1 MGIQRKIGKNR
12 YKQQNVGKFYRIN
25 QYIQAKEVR
34 VVDETGKQIGV
45 MPIFNAIQAA
55 REAGKDLVEVASNAN
70 PPVAKIIDFKKF
82 KYLEAKKEKEEKK
95 GIKGGE
101 VKEIRLT
108 PFIAANDL
116 NTRVKKIRE
125 FLEEGNK
132 VKVRV
137 RFTGRELSKKDFG
150 FRLVDQ
156 VVSNLEEVA
165 TKETDPKFQ
174 GREITLILTPKKV
187 AGKKEETV

>member
-1 MGIQRKIGKNR
+1 LR
-12 YKQQNVGKFYRIN
+12 
-25 QYIQAKEVR
+25 
-34 VVDETGKQIGV
+34 
-45 MPIFNAIQAA
+45 
-55 REAGKDLVEVASNAN
+55 VASGAN

-101 VKEIRLT
+101 VKEIRLA

-125 FLEEGNK
+125 FLENGNK
-132 VKVRV
+132 VRIRV

-156 VVSNLEEVA
+156 IVSSLEESA
-165 TKETDPKFQ
+165 TKETEAKFQ
-174 GREITLILTPKKV
+174 GREITLILAPKKV
-187 AGKKEETV
+187 TGKKEETVEVK

>member
-1 MGIQRKIGKNR
+1 LGIQRKIGKNR

>member
-95 GIKGGE
+95 GIKGGD

>member
-1 MGIQRKIGKNR
+1 LGIQRKIGKNR

-95 GIKGGE
+95 GIKGGD

-125 FLEEGNK
+125 FLKEGNK
-132 VKVRV
+132 VRVRV

>member
-1 MGIQRKIGKNR
+1 LGIQRKIGKNR

-95 GIKGGE
+95 GIKGGD

-125 FLEEGNK
+125 FLKEGNK
-132 VKVRV
+132 VRVRV

-174 GREITLILTPKKV
+174 GREITLILAPKKV

>member
-1 MGIQRKIGKNR
+1 M
-12 YKQQNVGKFYRIN
+12 GKFYRIN

-95 GIKGGE
+95 GIKGGD

-125 FLEEGNK
+125 FLKEGNK
-132 VKVRV
+132 VRVRV

-174 GREITLILTPKKV
+174 GREITLILAPKKV